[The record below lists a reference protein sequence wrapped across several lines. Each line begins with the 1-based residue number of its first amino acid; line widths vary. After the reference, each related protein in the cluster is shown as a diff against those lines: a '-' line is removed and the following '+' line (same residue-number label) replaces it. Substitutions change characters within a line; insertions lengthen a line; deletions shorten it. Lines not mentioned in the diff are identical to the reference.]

1 MKPFLAVFLLFPLSA
16 CTFNNPFGS
25 TAEPA
30 PANLPPAATA
40 QVAAGS
46 GAVGDELLSAQVAY
60 REAIRQ
66 QNRSDGNIASLQRK
80 LHDAER
86 RKQQAD
92 DDITRLRAE
101 LHQASESKTGTDSA
115 TQAASQRLNAAWK
128 AARQAGLVH

>member
-1 MKPFLAVFLLFPLSA
+1 MKPLSAAFLLLSLSA
-16 CTFNNPFGS
+16 CTFNNPFSS

-46 GAVGDELLSAQVAY
+46 GVVGDELLSAQAAY

-66 QNRSDGNIASLQRK
+66 QNRSDGHIASLQRQ

-115 TQAASQRLNAAWK
+115 TQAASQRLNTAWE